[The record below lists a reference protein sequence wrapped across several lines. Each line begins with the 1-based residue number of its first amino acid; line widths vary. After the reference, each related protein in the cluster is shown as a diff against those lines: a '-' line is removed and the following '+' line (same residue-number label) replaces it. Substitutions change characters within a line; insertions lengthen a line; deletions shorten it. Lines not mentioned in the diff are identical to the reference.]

1 MTEKSFRSQFKATPI
16 KQLKKHVED
25 DNTLIGASNN
35 EYLTLEDGKTT
46 KIRMFPPH
54 PGMEDFYVAKKCY
67 WLSLSK
73 CKRKILVFTD
83 GLFYDK
89 FKDEYID
96 YLNNIEILLYK

>member
-54 PGMEDFYVAKKCY
+54 PGMEDFYVAKKSSIPGCGRFFSNIKM
-67 WLSLSK
+67 LLVK
-73 CKRKILVFTD
+73 LRQKRRRHGTRY
-83 GLFYDK
+83 G
-89 FKDEYID
+89 
-96 YLNNIEILLYK
+96 